1 LRKASSI
8 PPGLSD
14 LVIETADGNP
24 FYIEEMIKMLIDQ
37 KVIIPGP
44 EVWEIQIDR
53 LRAAPVPVTL
63 AGVLQA
69 RLDCLSPP
77 ERAILQRA
85 SVIGRVFWDG
95 ALESMGPAQGPSFAG
110 DPQGDGMLSKGE
122 IDRTLTDLRAK
133 ELISPR
139 EASAF
144 AGSTEYVFKHELLR
158 NAAYESLLKRS
169 RRGHHGQVADWLI
182 QQSGERSAE
191 FAGQVATHLAHAGRL
206 AEAAEW
212 YGRAGKQAC
221 AGYEPAMAIEYL
233 HKALELL
240 PREQTQ
246 TTGANRLEWLKSLGE
261 SLCAQARFDEAR
273 EMFVQ
278 MRCLAEESGH
288 LVAQARAWNGLAFV
302 QERRA
307 DNRASVAAAEKAE
320 ELARRAGES
329 GYQELV
335 RAMHYKGWALY
346 RLADWK
352 GVLRLARQSQALC
365 VGLGDRHRLATSLKL
380 LGVVYLQRGNFAKAD
395 ECFRNGLGLYGEFDD
410 RRNSAAMWSNLGESA
425 RLRGDFG
432 AAVGFYEK
440 ALAISRQIGSRESEM
455 IYLSNLSG
463 ARLGLHQFAQAEEAL
478 RELIPLAETRTST
491 MLSEAF
497 SFLCAACLGQQ
508 KPAEALKA
516 ARRALAL
523 GRQSGNELDV
533 GIAWRM
539 LGRAS
544 ARIKLAGLIPPTG
557 ESGEGAPL
565 DPEACFVESVTRFKK
580 LNLIT
585 EEARTL
591 RAWAAFDLR
600 EGRTEEGLRKA
611 AEAKRLLSR
620 LGMSPELETSV
631 RSPYETH

>member
-1 LRKASSI
+1 MAIYAL
-8 PPGLSD
+8 G
-14 LVIETADGNP
+14 ADR
-24 FYIEEMIKMLIDQ
+24 
-37 KVIIPGP
+37 P
-44 EVWEIQIDR
+44 EI
-53 LRAAPVPVTL
+53 
-63 AGVLQA
+63 
-69 RLDCLSPP
+69 SPHAYVHP
-77 ERAILQRA
+77 EATI
-85 SVIGRVFWDG
+85 IGRVVIG
-95 ALESMGPAQGPSFAG
+95 PESSVW
-110 DPQGDGMLSKGE
+110 PQ
-122 IDRTLTDLRAK
+122 A
-133 ELISPR
+133 
-139 EASAF
+139 
-144 AGSTEYVFKHELLR
+144 V
-158 NAAYESLLKRS
+158 
-169 RRGHHGQVADWLI
+169 
-182 QQSGERSAE
+182 
-191 FAGQVATHLAHAGRL
+191 
-206 AEAAEW
+206 
-212 YGRAGKQAC
+212 
-221 AGYEPAMAIEYL
+221 
-233 HKALELL
+233 
-240 PREQTQ
+240 
-246 TTGANRLEWLKSLGE
+246 
-261 SLCAQARFDEAR
+261 
-273 EMFVQ
+273 
-278 MRCLAEESGH
+278 
-288 LVAQARAWNGLAFV
+288 
-302 QERRA
+302 
-307 DNRASVAAAEKAE
+307 
-320 ELARRAGES
+320 
-329 GYQELV
+329 
-335 RAMHYKGWALY
+335 
-346 RLADWK
+346 
-352 GVLRLARQSQALC
+352 
-365 VGLGDRHRLATSLKL
+365 
-380 LGVVYLQRGNFAKAD
+380 
-395 ECFRNGLGLYGEFDD
+395 
-410 RRNSAAMWSNLGESA
+410 
-425 RLRGDFG
+425 LRGDFG

-620 LGMSPELETSV
+620 SQTLTWAAAWTSAPHPSAARRKEEGSVTSP
-631 RSPYETH
+631 